1 MKIGIVTGAASGMG
15 REFACQ
21 VQDAYPMDE
30 IWLVDREKKGLEETA
45 KLIRN
50 IKAVTIAL
58 DLSIEDDLK
67 SLKDMIIN
75 AAPEITVLNNNA
87 GFSYICPFVEASLP
101 RTMNMIDVNVKA
113 VVAIAHMC
121 IPFMKEG
128 SVIFQV
134 ASLNAFLPA
143 PNGAAYSG
151 TKAFVLAFS
160 QALYQE
166 LKSKGIHVMSISPGP
181 VRTNFMKTASDGN
194 LPDLRNA
201 LEAKDV
207 VDAAIKDAKA
217 GKLNSTF
224 GFVNRL
230 NIFLTRV
237 LSRKTLLG
245 MS

>member
-21 VQDAYPMDE
+21 VQNAYPMDE
-30 IWLVDREKKGLEETA
+30 IWLIDRQEEQLKETI
-45 KLIRN
+45 KLIKG
-50 IKAVTIAL
+50 IKAVAITL
-58 DLSIEDDLK
+58 DLSKDDDLK
-67 SLKDMIIN
+67 SLNERIVK

-87 GFSYICPFVEASLP
+87 GFSYICPFIDASLQ
-101 RTMNMIDVNVKA
+101 RTANMIDVNVKA

-121 IPFMKEG
+121 LPFMKKG

-166 LKSKGIHVMSISPGP
+166 LKDKGIHVMTISPGP
-181 VRTNFMKTASDGN
+181 IRTNFMKVASDGK
-194 LPDLRNA
+194 LPDLKNA
-201 LEAKDV
+201 VDARDV
-207 VDAAIKDAKA
+207 VRTALQDAKA

-224 GFVNRL
+224 GFINRL

-237 LSRKTLLG
+237 LSRKTLMG

>member
-21 VQDAYPMDE
+21 VQNSYPMDE
-30 IWLVDREKKGLEETA
+30 IWLIDRQEEQLKETV
-45 KLIRN
+45 KLIKN
-50 IKAVTIAL
+50 VKAVAIAL
-58 DLSIEDDLK
+58 DLSKEDDLK
-67 SLKDMIIN
+67 SLSDMIVK
-75 AAPEITVLNNNA
+75 AAPEITILNNNA
-87 GFSYICPFVEASLP
+87 GFSYICPFTDASLQ

-113 VVAIAHMC
+113 VTAIVHMC
-121 IPFMKEG
+121 LPCMKKG

-151 TKAFVLAFS
+151 TKAYVLAFS

-166 LKSKGIHVMSISPGP
+166 LKNKGIHVMTISPGP
-181 VRTNFMKTASDGN
+181 VRTNFMKVASDGKI
-194 LPDLRNA
+194 PDLNNA
-201 LEAKDV
+201 VDARDV
-207 VDAAIKDAKA
+207 VRTALQDAKA

-224 GFVNRL
+224 GFINRL
-230 NIFLTRV
+230 NIFLTRI